1 MIKKLRKKGFT
12 IVELVIVIA
21 VIAILAAILIPTFS
35 GIIKK
40 ANIASDTAM
49 AKNMNTALVMAD
61 SEGNTPEDMGDVL
74 FILYEAGYIL
84 ENLNPTTNGYY
95 FAWDQP
101 KNQIIFLTDTFEVH
115 YSSEP
120 YSEDTLNWWLP
131 IDEASDVT
139 EIEAI
144 GAKVSY
150 CMAADITGSLNFD
163 YLANFDTNGF
173 ILTGDISYGT
183 SGTAVNDLGSFSVS
197 GIIVGTLFV
206 NTPEATVS
214 HYGAINYVNIF
225 AVAETSYHEYGFVKV
240 SLELQ
245 KGRLVIENTGNA
257 REVSLP
263 SATTG
268 TTAENNGYIENLTT
282 VENGVVLSGH
292 DVGMIPTGFSILI
305 NNLSQLEAFRDAV
318 NFGMRCDG
326 LTVKLMADIDISNRF
341 WKPIGLNNKHLTLRY
356 DSNESPNESG
366 KYSDGYTTNGP
377 ANVFRGIFDGN
388 GKTINGLTNQGYV
401 APSTLYWV
409 NAAKTNGYAF
419 GLFSVTHNATIK
431 NLNMTN
437 VNIVSTED
445 SSACVGGIVGGVR
458 GSFNLENCTVK
469 GNIQGTDG
477 VGGAVGY
484 VYLIHT
490 DSTPDQ
496 DIEKIVSFKNINVEA
511 NIHAKINGGDKG
523 QRAGGIIGSALM
535 YNIFAYDQTSKDGVI
550 TYKSTQNNEFHM
562 TDCSFIGTVLA
573 DSNRAGGLFAT
584 SSGGK
589 SGKSDIWITTSSK
602 LLAEGQ
608 AKLIVKNNTVNATI
622 TSGDNRSARY
632 FTADGGF
639 SQNFTTTTFTELPV
653 NSFTGKVFFNLSQEQ
668 TNFTGCNN

>member
-1 MIKKLRKKGFT
+1 
-12 IVELVIVIA
+12 
-21 VIAILAAILIPTFS
+21 
-35 GIIKK
+35 
-40 ANIASDTAM
+40 
-49 AKNMNTALVMAD
+49 
-61 SEGNTPEDMGDVL
+61 MGDVL
-74 FILYEAGYIL
+74 FILYGAGYVL

-95 FAWDQP
+95 FVWDETT
-101 KNQIIFLTDTFEVH
+101 NQILFLTDTFEVH
-115 YSSEP
+115 YNSKA
-120 YSEDTLNWWLP
+120 YSENSLDWWLP

-150 CMAADITGSLNFD
+150 CMAADIAGNFNFD

-183 SGTAVNDLGSFSVS
+183 SDAAVNDLGSFSVS
-197 GIIVGTLFV
+197 GIIEGTLLV
-206 NTPEATVS
+206 NAPNANVS
-214 HYGAINYVNIF
+214 HYGAVKNVNI
-225 AVAETSYHEYGFVKV
+225 VEVSQTSYHEYGFVKNI
-240 SLELQ
+240 LNLQ
-245 KGRLVIENTGNA
+245 AGRVVIENTGNVTYLNLSGNSG
-257 REVSLP
+257 ETPTENKGFINTLQLNGGT
-263 SATTG
+263 ATDLNHITNAG
-268 TTAENNGYIENLTT
+268 IVLKPGGSTPGFTVLIENL
-282 VENGVVLSGH
+282 N
-292 DVGMIPTGFSILI
+292 
-305 NNLSQLEAFRDAV
+305 QLEAFRDAV

-356 DSNESPNESG
+356 NSSETPDTSG
-366 KYSDGYTTNGP
+366 KYSEEFVTDGP

-388 GKTINGLTNQGYV
+388 GKTINGLTNQGYI

-484 VYLIHT
+484 VYLIDT

-496 DIEKIVSFKNINVEA
+496 DRGKIVSFKNINVEA
-511 NIHAKINGGDKG
+511 NIHAKTNGGDKG
-523 QRAGGIIGSALM
+523 DRAGGIIGTVLM
-535 YNIFAYDQTSKDGVI
+535 YNLFAYDQSTSSGVI
-550 TYKSTQNNEFHM
+550 YYKSTQNNEFHM

-573 DSNRAGGLFAT
+573 DFNRAAGLFAT
-584 SSGGK
+584 SSGAN
-589 SGKSDIWITTSSK
+589 WIKTSSN
-602 LLAEGQ
+602 LGTN

-622 TSGDNRSARY
+622 TSGGDKSARY
-632 FTADGGF
+632 FTAEKRDF
-639 SQNFTTTTFTELPV
+639 SENFTTTTFTELPV
-653 NSFTGKVFFNLSQEQ
+653 NSFTGKVFTNLSTEQ
-668 TNFTGCNN
+668 TDFTRCNN

>member
-1 MIKKLRKKGFT
+1 MIKNLRKKGFT

-74 FILYEAGYIL
+74 FILFEAGYVL

-183 SGTAVNDLGSFSVS
+183 SDAAVNDLGSFSVS

-214 HYGAINYVNIF
+214 HYGAIDYVNIF

-257 REVSLP
+257 TTVVLPVSTNGTAENKGYIGTL
-263 SATTG
+263 SGNTTG
-268 TTAENNGYIENLTT
+268 TNVPLNNSGYVKTLETNLIFDPSSTQTT
-282 VENGVVLSGH
+282 IGA
-292 DVGMIPTGFSILI
+292 PTGFSILI
-305 NNLSQLEAFRDAV
+305 GDLNQLEAFRDAV
-318 NFGMRCDG
+318 NFGMTCEN
-326 LTVKLMADIDISNRF
+326 LTIELTSDINLGGKA
-341 WKPIGLNNKHLTLRY
+341 WTPIGWASRKLT
-356 DSNESPNESG
+356 DDP
-366 KYSDGYTTNGP
+366 T
-377 ANVFRGIFDGN
+377 VFKGTFDGN
-388 GKTINGLTNQGYV
+388 NHTISGLSTSGFTPTAEGIREDNYSGATEKNYV
-401 APSTLYWV
+401 
-409 NAAKTNGYAF
+409 F
-419 GLFSVTHNATIK
+419 GLFGVAHNAEFRNVK
-431 NLNMTN
+431 FTN
-437 VNIVSTED
+437 VNIHELGNGYLLD
-445 SSACVGGIVGGVR
+445 SAAALLGFSVE
-458 GSFNLENCTVK
+458 SLTVK
-469 GNIQGTDG
+469 NITASGVISGQDG
-477 VGGAVGY
+477 
-484 VYLIHT
+484 I
-490 DSTPDQ
+490 
-496 DIEKIVSFKNINVEA
+496 
-511 NIHAKINGGDKG
+511 
-523 QRAGGIIGSALM
+523 GGIIGRVYKTEKRNVDWGSDDAIILIEDCINNVNVTITEKGGGVVG
-535 YNIFAYDQTSKDGVI
+535 YIQDETHEDIPYAVFKNCINNGNI
-550 TYKSTQNNEFHM
+550 KSSTK
-562 TDCSFIGTVLA
+562 V
-573 DSNRAGGLFAT
+573 AGAIF
-584 SSGGK
+584 S
-589 SGKSDIWITTSSK
+589 TTSIVTDSIPTLLQGCVNNGQITDKHGTSVK
-602 LLAEGQ
+602 LYEY
-608 AKLIVKNNTVNATI
+608 T
-622 TSGDNRSARY
+622 ARPL
-632 FTADGGF
+632 G
-639 SQNFTTTTFTELPV
+639 S
-653 NSFTGKVFFNLSQEQ
+653 
-668 TNFTGCNN
+668 